1 MGDGGKRESLTQDEK
16 GKRMYSSSM
25 QNLMKK

>member
-1 MGDGGKRESLTQDEK
+1 MGDGGKRESPTQDEK
-16 GKRMYSSSM
+16 GKWMYVSSM